1 MSLLAWL
8 VGLGSLLMFGVI
20 AVHLLVALVLIIP
33 TWRICTR
40 AGFSGALSLFHLVP
54 LIGSFIVMAV
64 LAFSDEIDGWL
75 AGTPKRLDQAPNGS
89 SVLHSDRTLR
99 MHSVFLQAKLGCERA
114 QSLAVRLLA
123 TRALIEQL
131 TTSLQRSQAR
141 RTELVSKIAVTK
153 EQLSLSP
160 RDVPRASA

>member
-8 VGLGSLLMFGVI
+8 VGFGSLLMFGVI

-64 LAFSDEIDGWL
+64 LAFSDWT
-75 AGTPKRLDQAPNGS
+75 AG
-89 SVLHSDRTLR
+89 
-99 MHSVFLQAKLGCERA
+99 E
-114 QSLAVRLLA
+114 
-123 TRALIEQL
+123 
-131 TTSLQRSQAR
+131 AR
-141 RTELVSKIAVTK
+141 
-153 EQLSLSP
+153 P
-160 RDVPRASA
+160 RRP